1 MTNPE
6 NLRTKFDCLDMAKN
20 LLPNATVDEVIDAA
34 ERLYNFC
41 SKNYNFCLKNYN
53 LSKIHQNFSNYLRQP
68 EALTNPEK
76 YLGPNYQDVLDFWF
90 YIEGLSDEERKEMS
104 DRYQALDDNVR
115 FSAWNAARHAADAVV
130 GWEFRS
136 AAWWA
141 ACYVTGKGVFGEATE
156 ELIAYHKLKDHLAF
170 NTINHEPFDHP

>member
-90 YIEGLSDEERKEMS
+90 YIEGLSDEERKKMGQ
-104 DRYQALDDNVR
+104 RYRALDFKVR
-115 FSAWNAARHAADAVV
+115 DCAFVAARHAADAVV

-141 ACYVTGKGVFGEATE
+141 ACDVTGWFIFGDATYE
-156 ELIAYHKLKDHLAF
+156 IIGHHKLLEQNQTPLALQCC
-170 NTINHEPFDHP
+170 TKS